1 MKTTKKNPEK
11 TENMSEMKQ
20 KRNFQSIM
28 VEDTVVSSIVA
39 LDGAQDDKTLF
50 VGTIS

>member
-28 VEDTVVSSIVA
+28 VEDTVVSSIVG
-39 LDGAQDDKTLF
+39 LDSAQDDKKLWVPF
-50 VGTIS
+50 PN